1 MHRRVLACLALVV
14 AVFLTATVPASADR
28 KDEIKE
34 QIRTLREQV
43 EEASEAESEL
53 LGQLDDVQSRRR
65 QLDGKVAAF
74 DKQIAAAAADVAGA
88 QANLDKLQAEFVNA
102 QMRLAAVEG
111 EVAGAQDELRKRA
124 VAAYIGQPTAHAA
137 ELMLRA
143 DSMRDLA
150 ATASYL
156 DAMVS
161 SQKAVLD
168 RYTAL
173 RDEITALREAAAKV
187 KDEAMAQR
195 NVVAS
200 RVAELEGARMEQDV
214 VRQEVRSQE
223 GQQAAL
229 VEQVRSRKA
238 EFQAQINALQA
249 ESDAVGGLLRGVQG
263 GQAVQGGA
271 PGTLSHP
278 LPGARVTS
286 LFGPRIHPITG
297 DARNHNGIDYG
308 AGTGTPI
315 RAAAAGIVVYA
326 GPRGGYGNATV
337 IDHGG
342 SLATLYAHQS
352 AIGVSVGQAVGRGQ
366 VIGAVGSTGFSTGP
380 HLHFEVR
387 VQGTPVDPMRYL

>member
-1 MHRRVLACLALVV
+1 VNRRVHACLALVV

-28 KDEIKE
+28 KDEINQK
-34 QIRTLREQV
+34 IRTLREQV

-65 QLDGKVAAF
+65 ELDGKVATF
-74 DKQIAAAAADVAGA
+74 DKQIAAAEGDVAAA
-88 QANLDKLQAEFVNA
+88 QANLDRLQGEFVQA

-111 EVAGAQDELRKRA
+111 EVADAQGELRKRA
-124 VAAYIGQPTAHAA
+124 IAAYIGQPTAHAA
-137 ELMLRA
+137 ELMLHA

-150 ATASYL
+150 ATATYL
-156 DAMVS
+156 DAMVT
-161 SQKAVLD
+161 SQKTVLD
-168 RYTAL
+168 RYTSL
-173 RDEITALREAAAKV
+173 RDEIVGLREAAAKV
-187 KDEAMAQR
+187 KDQALAQR
-195 NVVAS
+195 NVIAS
-200 RVAELEGARMEQDV
+200 RVAELEGARMEQDA

-229 VEQVRSRKA
+229 VAQVRSRKA

-249 ESDAVGGLLRGVQG
+249 ESDAVGGLLRGVQD

-271 PGTLSHP
+271 PGTLSQP
-278 LPGARVTS
+278 LPGARITS
-286 LFGPRIHPITG
+286 MFGPRVHPITG

-315 RAAAAGIVVYA
+315 RAAGDGVVVYA

-352 AIGVSVGQAVGRGQ
+352 SIGVAVGQSVGRGQ